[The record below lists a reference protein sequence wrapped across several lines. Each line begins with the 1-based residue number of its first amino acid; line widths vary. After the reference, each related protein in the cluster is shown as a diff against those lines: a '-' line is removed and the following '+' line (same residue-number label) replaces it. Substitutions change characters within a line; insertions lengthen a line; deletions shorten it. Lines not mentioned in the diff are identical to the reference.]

1 MSEEPGQK
9 REDGIDFDSANIGK
23 KKKAVQFT
31 EIEGAEERAKA
42 AEKAKIAAEKEAE
55 ELHQA
60 EVEAASARQ
69 AKAEDRARLE
79 KGGLLYRLFG
89 GYRKWITLAIFLLIA
104 AGIVGFIW
112 WKNRKVEL
120 SPREAAKA
128 LYDEQI
134 ARVNDND
141 FENTYPPARDAM
153 EQAWLEA
160 TGDGKFWY
168 AYYYA
173 LMLRD
178 TGLDEGKALSV
189 VRGMVIPDNLNDEEK
204 CLVVDLELKFI
215 VHEDI
220 DFGINSEDFER
231 CLEEKE

>member
-69 AKAEDRARLE
+69 AKAEDQARLE

-134 ARVNDND
+134 AAVDEKHFLD
-141 FENTYPPARDAM
+141 TYIPAREKMGAAWKDADNESKM
-153 EQAWLEA
+153 
-160 TGDGKFWY
+160 WY
-168 AYYYA
+168 GFYYA
-173 LMLRD
+173 MFVKTAGMNEIEALEIINMLD
-178 TGLDEGKALSV
+178 FSSDPSEEECEV
-189 VRGMVIPDNLNDEEK
+189 LNE
-204 CLVVDLELKFI
+204 
-215 VHEDI
+215 
-220 DFGINSEDFER
+220 INDAYSTYSEDWSDSLMNGVEQ
-231 CLEEKE
+231 CAE

>member
-42 AEKAKIAAEKEAE
+42 AEKAKLAAEKEAE

-69 AKAEDRARLE
+69 AKAEDQARLE

-112 WKNRKVEL
+112 WKNREIQL
-120 SPREAAKA
+120 TPQQAAKA
-128 LYDEQI
+128 FYEEQLAKIDE
-134 ARVNDND
+134 DN
-141 FENTYPPARDAM
+141 FEETYPPVRDAM
-153 EQAWLEA
+153 DEAWGEA
-160 TGDGKFWY
+160 KGSEKFWY

-173 LMLRD
+173 LLLRN
-178 TGLDEGKALSV
+178 EGYAEESAVYVLKQTAVPSELTQ
-189 VRGMVIPDNLNDEEK
+189 EEK
-204 CLVVDLELKFI
+204 CLIHELWLNFTAYDL
-215 VHEDI
+215 
-220 DFGINSEDFER
+220 DFGLSDEDYGGCE
-231 CLEEKE
+231 